1 MSNRFDMIAQFRAEH
16 ESVMLELSVQ
26 GQVLEVYSA
35 VDFYRALFSFADEVN
50 GVVSIAS
57 KTRRGVSLYEEYW
70 HAACA
75 LMPDDVARTDLIHAL
90 LFIFIT
96 AHGRDVLINRSWAAR
111 RGTVFNRLVD
121 ERTLASDV
129 VNALRRERWL
139 DVEAVEALITRGDMF
154 TR

>member
-1 MSNRFDMIAQFRAEH
+1 MINKNDIVAQFRAEH
-16 ESVMLELSVQ
+16 ESVMLSLSVE
-26 GQVLEVYSA
+26 GQYLGVYSA
-35 VDFYRALFSFADEVN
+35 VDFYRALFTFARES
-50 GVVSIAS
+50 GAVVCIAS
-57 KTRRGVSLYEEYW
+57 KARRGVSIYEEYW

-96 AHGRDVLINRSWAAR
+96 AHGHDVLINRSWAAR